1 MAYYAKIKDGIILNY
16 PYQVSDMKTDF
27 PQVDFTKGLTEE
39 VLIACSAV
47 TVKIGEIPKHSS
59 STHTFTSNAV
69 INENNEVEVVI
80 TAHERRIEEASY
92 NIRKARNIALSQ
104 TDWIVVR
111 SAERKEAVPENYVR
125 YREALRTIAS
135 QEGFPYAVIWPVLDT
150 A

>member
-1 MAYYAKIKDGIILNY
+1 MAYYAKVKDNTILKY

-39 VLIACSAV
+39 VLLACSAV
-47 TVKIGEIPKHSS
+47 PVKLGPIPAYSS
-59 STHTFTSNAV
+59 STHTFTSNV
-69 INENNEVEVVI
+69 KINENNEVEVIV
-80 TAHERRIEEASY
+80 TANKRRIEEASY
-92 NIRKARNIALSQ
+92 NIRKARNMALTQ

-111 SAERKEAVPENYVR
+111 SAERKEVVPENYVR
-125 YREALRTIAS
+125 YREALRTISS